1 MRSEVKVSF
10 KGAAPVQ
17 LHVDRDEPMT
27 LEAARAWLDQ
37 QFIDLDCE
45 PPMRPTGKVL
55 TADKLVVVAEAAGP
69 EKFSDTAWAHD
80 YARAAAAMLNKPM
93 VHIDVSSMTI
103 SF

>member
-1 MRSEVKVSF
+1 MRSAVKVSF
-10 KGAAPVQ
+10 RGTAPVE

-27 LEAARAWLDQ
+27 LEAARAWLDR
-37 QFIDLDCE
+37 QFVELGCE

-69 EKFSDTAWAHD
+69 QKFQDEAWSRD
-80 YARAAAAMLNKPM
+80 YARAAGAMLNKPM
-93 VHIDVSSMTI
+93 VHIDVASMTI

>member
-10 KGAAPVQ
+10 RGADPVR
-17 LHVDRDEPMT
+17 LHVDREEPMT
-27 LEAARAWLDQ
+27 LDGARAWLDQ
-37 QFIDLDCE
+37 QFVELECE

-69 EKFSDTAWAHD
+69 AKFHDEAWSRD
-80 YARAAAAMLNKPM
+80 YARAAAAMLNKPV
-93 VHIDVSSMTI
+93 VHIDVPSMTI

>member
-10 KGAAPVQ
+10 RGAAPVQ
-17 LHVDRDEPMT
+17 LHVDREEPMT
-27 LEAARAWLDQ
+27 LDAARAWLDQ
-37 QFIDLDCE
+37 QFIELGCE

-69 EKFSDTAWAHD
+69 GKFQDEAWSHA
-80 YARAAAAMLNKPM
+80 YARAAATMLNKPM
-93 VHIDVSSMTI
+93 VHIDVPSMTI